1 VTGRRREGG
10 GVTERGGG
18 KRERGREGEERE
30 RERERGREGEIKRG
44 RMSGVEPGADLRG
57 AL

>member
-1 VTGRRREGG
+1 VT
-10 GVTERGGG
+10 
-18 KRERGREGEERE
+18 E
-30 RERERGREGEIKRG
+30 RERERGGTEGEIKRG